1 MMLGLNPRSASRN
14 LRVAQRPEREVRH
27 RATALDVP
35 VYEEELW
42 TSRQRQAS
50 PIHEISY
57 RACFKPQLPRF
68 FIDRLTAAGDVV
80 HDPFMG
86 RGTTPLEAAIA
97 GRRPA
102 GDWREEFP
110 NEILTMLCEHNIDL
124 DLGSSQGNG
133 TAVSK
138 LGLLKRL
145 RPRRLQQNLSRLSA
159 RFEFSML
166 PADGGFI
173 RPHTDSPQ
181 KIITLVIGILRQ
193 GEWNP
198 SFGGGTEVLR
208 PKDPTNN
215 FNFKNSYLEFEDVE
229 TLTTFEYSPNNC
241 VIFIKTFNSL
251 HAVRPMTAPDHN
263 LMRKTLTINIE
274 KA

>member
-1 MMLGLNPRSASRN
+1 MLSFKNVHFIYEPYPIGVARGVFEESFYDELVSSFPPAELFNFMAHLGNKYSLSELNNPDAYHEYVRSSR
-14 LRVAQRPEREVRH
+14 P
-27 RATALDVP
+27 
-35 VYEEELW
+35 W
-42 TSRQRQAS
+42 
-50 PIHEISY
+50 HEFYKWIK
-57 RACFKPQLPRF
+57 R
-68 FIDRLTAAGDVV
+68 D
-80 HDPFMG
+80 
-86 RGTTPLEAAIA
+86 
-97 GRRPA
+97 
-102 GDWREEFP
+102 EFP
-110 NEILTMLCEHNIDL
+110 VEILTMLCEHKIDL
-124 DLGSSQGNG
+124 DLRVAQGNN
-133 TAVSK
+133 TAVPMRTLLQK
-138 LGLLKRL
+138 LRRL
-145 RPRRLQQNLSRLSA
+145 RSRHSGSNLSA

-181 KIITLVIGILRQ
+181 KIVTLVIGILRQ

-208 PKDPTNN
+208 PKDTTNN

-251 HAVRPMTAPDHN
+251 HAVRPMTAPGHS

-274 KA
+274 KV